1 MLHVGLEDFCCCLRL
16 IGRGG
21 DGAGAFETLIFI
33 VTVEDDDLI
42 SQCGGCHRHRKL
54 VLMMVTVMVRS
65 RTAEIQ
71 DAVFQKCKLCA
82 NINSG

>member
-1 MLHVGLEDFCCCLRL
+1 MLHAGLEDFCCLRL

-42 SQCGGCHRHRKL
+42 SQCGGCHCHREV
-54 VLMMVTVMVRS
+54 VLMMMVIAALES
-65 RTAEIQ
+65 YSDGEKQ
-71 DAVFQKCKLCA
+71 D
-82 NINSG
+82 S